1 MKEKKLRLMTIG
13 QFATLHQI
21 NKKTLMWYDEIGLFK
36 PAVVKEN
43 GYRYYTYL
51 QSDKLET
58 ILMLRDLNI
67 SIPEIQDFFSNR
79 SAESLAALLDEKV
92 TELDQRITQLK
103 GIRKA
108 LLRHKSNITDLF
120 QLDIH
125 EISLVQK
132 EEEALAFIEIS
143 PETSFDEVIP
153 LMAEEARK
161 YSVYR
166 LHDASYGSL
175 ISVDSLKEKEYEA
188 YYGFY
193 MRIPQGLH
201 SKDALMRPAG
211 MYLRAYCKGDWD
223 KLPKRYEEIFAYAEK
238 NAIKLCGNSYEE
250 GVNEIVINQFEEYIT
265 KIEIGPLPIA

>member
-166 LHDASYGSL
+166 LHDAS
-175 ISVDSLKEKEYEA
+175 
-188 YYGFY
+188 
-193 MRIPQGLH
+193 
-201 SKDALMRPAG
+201 
-211 MYLRAYCKGDWD
+211 
-223 KLPKRYEEIFAYAEK
+223 
-238 NAIKLCGNSYEE
+238 
-250 GVNEIVINQFEEYIT
+250 
-265 KIEIGPLPIA
+265 